1 MNIDRKRGVEQ
12 AATARGDVVV
22 IDVLRAFTTAAF
34 AFGAGASEIVLV
46 GTPEQAFAL
55 KERFPRAKLVGE
67 VGGRPIPGFDYGNS
81 PASIAR
87 ARLTGRTVILRSSS
101 GTQGVVR
108 ARAAERIWLGS
119 LPVVGVTSVFLRRDA
134 QQVSLLAM
142 GSPQGSADGGGA
154 EDDACADV
162 LEALLEDRAPDLERA
177 TRTIKESPA
186 AKLAL
191 DPSVDW
197 ISPEDL
203 EYALDYDLFGFAMPV
218 VRENDLLVARAVEL
232 PAGAPPDVD
241 RGSS

>member
-46 GTPEQAFAL
+46 ATPEQAFAL

-67 VGGRPIPGFDYGNS
+67 VGGRPIAGFDYGNS
-81 PASIAR
+81 PAAIAR
-87 ARLTGRTVILRSSS
+87 AKLNGRTIILRSSS

-119 LPVVGVTSVFLRRDA
+119 LPVAGVTSVFLTQRA
-134 QQVSLLAM
+134 KHVTLLAM
-142 GSPQGSADGGGA
+142 GAADGLDGP

-162 LEALLEDRAPDLERA
+162 LEDLLNGREPDMKRVGDTIRA
-177 TRTIKESPA
+177 SPGGQR
-186 AKLAL
+186 AL
-191 DPSVDW
+191 DPSIDW
-197 ISPEDL
+197 ITPDDL

-218 VRENDLLVARAVEL
+218 TRENDLLVARAVEL
-232 PAGAPPDVD
+232 PPKEG
-241 RGSS
+241 